1 VERDKPKKIGI
12 SRTNFAAFAM
22 EIQKMGGLNFFCR
35 SCHGNKKKGGF
46 KFFFFY
52 LFHQTS

>member
-22 EIQKMGGLNFFCR
+22 ERQKMGGLNFFCR